1 MPKVEGTYPHE
12 MYQELPDGKSNLDFS
27 VNVVINAVKQLLDSF
42 EATDTK
48 VYEGGRPSWQKAHER
63 AIEFSCKSRGFS
75 ISGKAI
81 IRKDDIHVVVNL
93 PMLAMAFKGLVK
105 AGMDKQIPKYLE

>member
-12 MYQELPDGKSNLDFS
+12 MELEQAI
-27 VNVVINAVKQLLDSF
+27 NVVKNAVEELLDSF
-42 EATDTK
+42 EATDTN
-48 VYEGGRPSWQKAHER
+48 VVQRPCPDPDAKSM
-63 AIEFSCKSRGFS
+63 EFSCKSRGFS
-75 ISGKAI
+75 ISGKAT
-81 IRKDDIHVVVNL
+81 IRKDDIHVIVNL

>member
-1 MPKVEGTYPHE
+1 MGLYALVLSTILYGVVSVDLVFFKNYP
-12 MYQELPDGKSNLDFS
+12 LALVFLKSM
-27 VNVVINAVKQLLDSF
+27 
-42 EATDTK
+42 
-48 VYEGGRPSWQKAHER
+48 
-63 AIEFSCKSRGFS
+63 EFSCKSRGFS

-81 IRKDDIHVVVNL
+81 IRKDDIHVTVNL